1 LTLFTIYGEF
11 LIRIQ
16 SKKEATGV
24 TDIKKTYAVLTG
36 DLVKSSRLT
45 IAKSKSAMERLK
57 KMAIEF
63 AEQHPEAI
71 VGRMDTFRHDSWQLL
86 LEQPALALRA
96 AVFLRAAL
104 KMESDA
110 KIKYDTRISIGI
122 GKVESV
128 SRSRISNSRGPA
140 FTHSGKGLDAMD
152 GQCLVLV
159 PGSETLVLWDV
170 LECGFVPL
178 LDCVAGDWTPKESR
192 AVYGALKGWTQEESA
207 RNWPLDDKTG
217 KRLTRQAVGDSLMRA
232 HWSTVDAVL
241 LWVEKE
247 IKQAQELA

>member
-1 LTLFTIYGEF
+1 M
-11 LIRIQ
+11 
-16 SKKEATGV
+16 

-45 IAKSKSAMERLK
+45 AAKSKSAMERLK

-104 KMESDA
+104 KMGSDA
-110 KIKYDTRISIGI
+110 KTKYDTRISIGI
-122 GKVESV
+122 GKVESI
-128 SRSRISNSRGPA
+128 SKTRISGSRGPA

-152 GQCLVLV
+152 GRCLVLAA
-159 PGSETLVLWDV
+159 GSYTLVLLGI
-170 LECGFVPL
+170 LERGLVPL
-178 LDCVAGDWTPKESR
+178 LDCVAGDWTPIESR

-207 RNWPLDDKTG
+207 RNWPLDEKTG
-217 KRLTRQAVGDSLMRA
+217 KRLTRQAVADSLMRA

-241 LWVEKE
+241 LWVEKKIE
-247 IKQAQELA
+247 QAQELA